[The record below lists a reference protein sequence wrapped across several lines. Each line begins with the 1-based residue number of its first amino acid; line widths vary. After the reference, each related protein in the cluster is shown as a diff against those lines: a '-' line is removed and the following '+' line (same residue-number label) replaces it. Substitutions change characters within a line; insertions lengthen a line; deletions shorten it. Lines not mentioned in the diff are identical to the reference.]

1 MQGLRQV
8 RSKARNKAAKTRDRT
23 IILAFERILIRELH
37 HKLVKKERVF
47 IPKPKSAF
55 LSGTCV
61 KCGTENVFY
70 SNSSREVKCKQCGEI
85 LATNTGGRV
94 ELTDSLSEEIKRL
107 DYA

>member
-1 MQGLRQV
+1 M
-8 RSKARNKAAKTRDRT
+8 
-23 IILAFERILIRELH
+23 
-37 HKLVKKERVF
+37 VKKERVF

-70 SNSSREVKCKQCGEI
+70 SNSTADVKCKQCGEV
-85 LATNTGGRV
+85 LALKSGGRV
-94 ELTDSLSEEIKRL
+94 ELTDSLAEEIKRL